1 MALAGTEA
9 YVIFSLLIAGAAVA
23 LCLRPSP
30 PDPEESPADTDRCMP
45 TVLVVED
52 EAVPTKMMKTALEK
66 AGFTVLTAGNGVKA
80 LDLIRYSDKVN
91 VVLLDCQMPRLDGAE
106 TLGHMRK
113 YFKNVKVIGVT
124 GLEPSMIPD
133 SYRQGVDLLLLKPV
147 KSSELVEAVCSA
159 IGLEITA

>member
-1 MALAGTEA
+1 MGLTGPEA
-9 YVIFSLLIAGAAVA
+9 YAILCLLVAGAAVV
-23 LCLRPSP
+23 LCLTPSP
-30 PDPEESPADTDRCMP
+30 PDQEESSTDTDRCMP

-52 EAVPTKMMKTALEK
+52 DAVPTKMMKHALEK

-91 VVLLDCQMPRLDGAE
+91 VVLLDCQLPRLDGAE

-124 GLEPSMIPD
+124 GLEFSMIPD

-147 KSSELVEAVCSA
+147 KSSDLVEAVCSVTGVKIKA
-159 IGLEITA
+159 

>member
-1 MALAGTEA
+1 MALSGTETYA
-9 YVIFSLLIAGAAVA
+9 IFCLLVAAAAVV

-30 PDPEESPADTDRCMP
+30 PDPGETSADTDRCMP
-45 TVLVVED
+45 TVLIVED
-52 EAVPTKMMKTALEK
+52 DAVPTKMMKTPLEK
-66 AGFTVLTAGNGVKA
+66 AGFTVLTAGNGVRA

-106 TLGHMRK
+106 TLGHIRK

-147 KSSELVEAVCSA
+147 KSSELVEAVSLA
-159 IGLEITA
+159 TGVKITA

>member
-1 MALAGTEA
+1 M
-9 YVIFSLLIAGAAVA
+9 

-30 PDPEESPADTDRCMP
+30 PAPEETSTNTDRYMP

-52 EAVPTKMMKTALEK
+52 DAVPTKMMKTALEK

-80 LDLIRYSDKVN
+80 LDLIRYSDKVD

-106 TLGHMRK
+106 TLGHIRK

-147 KSSELVEAVCSA
+147 KSSELVEAVSSV
-159 IGLEITA
+159 IGVKITA